1 MIYRGFGIC
10 KYCLKPF
17 QVKRRTIRINGM
29 ISGIVVVLLAKSIL
43 NASLLECMIYA
54 SVFYFVCQR
63 FIDFFYELEAADD
76 SLTR

>member
-1 MIYRGFGIC
+1 
-10 KYCLKPF
+10 
-17 QVKRRTIRINGM
+17 M